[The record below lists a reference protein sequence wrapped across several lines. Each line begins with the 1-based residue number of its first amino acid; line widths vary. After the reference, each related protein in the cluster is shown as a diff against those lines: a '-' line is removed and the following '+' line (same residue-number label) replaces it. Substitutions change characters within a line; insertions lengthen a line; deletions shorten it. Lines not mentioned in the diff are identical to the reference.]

1 MVLFAEAV
9 ILPPSAAVEVD
20 ILGMKYKILL
30 VFLLIFATAG
40 FHFRNDITTL
50 YLQLTQSLP
59 QFEKISVDSLIN
71 QVQQQISLPPPLRVE
86 EQAPESFLTKAGV
99 IKWTNSQRAASS
111 LPPLAQNQK
120 LSATALAKVQDM
132 LKNQYFAHVSPS
144 GTGAADLAKNAG
156 YDFLAIGENLAM
168 GDFADDQ
175 ALVQAWM
182 DSPGHRANILNSRYT
197 EIGVAVIKGA
207 FEGRTTWMAVQEF
220 GLPQT
225 ACPQP
230 NPETKTAIDSC
241 NSQLEQWSQ
250 ILQAKKSE
258 LENPRDLTRE
268 EYMQK
273 LDIYN
278 ELVSQYNVL
287 VAQIKNL
294 INLYNRQVDLF
305 NQCVS

>member
-1 MVLFAEAV
+1 
-9 ILPPSAAVEVD
+9 
-20 ILGMKYKILL
+20 MKYKILII
-30 VFLLIFATAG
+30 FLLVLAAAG
-40 FHFRNDITTL
+40 FYFRNDINTL
-50 YLQLTQSLP
+50 YLQMTQNLP
-59 QFEKISVDSLIN
+59 QFEKIPVNFLIN
-71 QVQQQISLPPPLRVE
+71 QVQQQVSLPPPLRVE
-86 EQAPESFLTKAGV
+86 EQTQESFLTKAGV
-99 IKWTNSQRAASS
+99 IRWTNSQRAANG

-120 LSATALAKVQDM
+120 LSATALAKAQDM
-132 LKNQYFAHVSPS
+132 LKNQYFAHVSPL
-144 GTGAADLAKNAG
+144 GIGAAELAKNAG
-156 YDFLAIGENLAM
+156 YEFLAIGENLAM

-175 ALVQAWM
+175 TLVGAWM
-182 DSPGHRANILNSRYT
+182 DSPGHRANILNSKYT
-197 EIGVAVIKGA
+197 EIGVAVIKEA

-230 NPETKTAIDSC
+230 NPETKTAINSY

-250 ILQAKKSE
+250 ILQEKKSE
-258 LENPRDLTRE
+258 LENPRGLTKE

-278 ELVSQYNVL
+278 ELVGQYNVL